1 MGTIDGV
8 GEGACVGAEG
18 TFVGKSVGTSVG
30 TLDGAGEG
38 VFVGAEGTTV
48 GDGVGKGVGSGVGC
62 RVGDKFTTFIIVM
75 VADI

>member
-1 MGTIDGV
+1 
-8 GEGACVGAEG
+8 
-18 TFVGKSVGTSVG
+18 VG